1 MFSDSI
7 DDKISNSYGGR
18 GVLKNRENN
27 FGAKEEVIYCIELK
41 CGSYGRSKTRLD
53 AGQMDGCFFGLL
65 ALRNTIN
72 DAR

>member
-7 DDKISNSYGGR
+7 DNKISNSYLEHY
-18 GVLKNRENN
+18 VLKIWERN

-53 AGQMDGCFFGLL
+53 VGQMDGRFFGLL
-65 ALRNTIN
+65 VLRNTMY
-72 DAR
+72 DGR